1 MYKVDLITERE
12 MIMRTTGEII
22 KGLRESRGLT
32 QQQLANIIGAKT
44 YTTITKW
51 ESGENFP
58 KGKDIIRLS
67 GFFKVSSDYILGLED
82 DEDSAPAYTDYNYYP
97 VSIAAGLPVG
107 IDSVTEYEVGTMS
120 IPDSIMG
127 KYAGHSNI
135 FATRINGE
143 SMNRIIPN
151 GSLIAVKGAELESLR
166 DGDLV
171 VYSHEHEYSVKRFF
185 NDPSNGRII
194 FRPDSSDNRFTDY
207 TITYEDCSTL
217 RIHGKVVLYVVE
229 L

>member
-1 MYKVDLITERE
+1 M
-12 MIMRTTGEII
+12 MRTTGEII

-32 QQQLANIIGAKT
+32 QQQLADIVGAKT

-67 GFFKVSSDYILGLED
+67 GYFKVSSDYILGLE
-82 DEDSAPAYTDYNYYP
+82 EDVEQPAKLSDYDYFP

-107 IDSVTEYEVGTMS
+107 VDSVTEYEVGKIS

-135 FATRINGE
+135 FTTRINGE

-151 GSLIAVKGAELESLR
+151 GSLIAVKGAELESLH

-185 NDPSNGRII
+185 NDPVQRRII
-194 FRPDSSDNRFTDY
+194 FRPDSTDNRFTDY
-207 TITYEDCSTL
+207 TISYDDSANL